1 MRGAK
6 EGVPAGEAPK
16 HRRQSQAR
24 SLEGSVLGC
33 SFHPGPLAL
42 CSSPTSR
49 RLNEPHMHRARTR
62 ADPGLGVLGTRGRPG
77 SRARRT

>member
-6 EGVPAGEAPK
+6 EGVRAGEAPK

-33 SFHPGPLAL
+33 SFYPGPLAL
-42 CSSPTSR
+42 CSRPTIR
-49 RLNEPHMHRARTR
+49 RLNEPHIHCARTR
-62 ADPGLGVLGTRGRPG
+62 VDPGLVVLCTRGRPG
-77 SRARRT
+77 SRVRRT